1 MFDETSFSIDAFA
14 QDAWLFLLDVP
25 FFDLTGKQRIYVR
38 SVVDS
43 VYLSS
48 EAEKIISFA
57 GANNLSVVD
66 AATALRVSTAPLQTV
81 IEAAKK
87 RAVEQIQRP
96 ATRLKSTKN
105 TPAYVV
111 STKHSLACTSE
122 TQAVSVCATQEQ
134 IAVVAAVKNLI
145 VNHTK
150 E

>member
-81 IEAAKK
+81 LEAAKK

-105 TPAYVV
+105 PPTYVV

>member
-43 VYLSS
+43 IYLSS

-66 AATALRVSTAPLQTV
+66 AATALRVSTAPLRTV

-122 TQAVSVCATQEQ
+122 TQAVSVCATKEQ
-134 IAVVAAVKNLI
+134 IAAVAAVKNLI